1 MTKLT
6 ELRVA
11 NCSLR
16 SLDGLS
22 GLAGVE
28 ELHAPNNPL
37 ADIWS
42 CIALP
47 ELKVLDLSQ

>member
-1 MTKLT
+1 MSRLT

-22 GLAGVE
+22 GLANLQ
-28 ELHAPNNPL
+28 ELHAHHNPL
-37 ADIWS
+37 SDIWS
-42 CIALP
+42 CAALS
-47 ELKVLDLSQ
+47 ELKVLDLS